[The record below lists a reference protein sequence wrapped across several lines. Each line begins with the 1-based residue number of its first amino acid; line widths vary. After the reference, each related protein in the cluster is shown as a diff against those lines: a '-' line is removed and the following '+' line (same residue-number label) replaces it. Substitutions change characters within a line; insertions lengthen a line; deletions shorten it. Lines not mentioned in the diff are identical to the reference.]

1 MCDVVRTRD
10 ECDRREIGQ
19 LGAASDAVT
28 ATNGPDRS
36 QSDDVKE
43 YALSVVIPC
52 RNAVG
57 TVGGAIE
64 LLLAQPWPH
73 RREIVVA
80 DNGSIDGSAQV
91 VDELAA
97 RHDNVRL
104 VDASGPPRAALAR
117 NVGALAA
124 RGRSLAFF
132 DADDVPEPGW
142 LAAMGNALEAHTF
155 VACRLDTDSLN
166 ASWTLAVRGR
176 PQDNDLPL
184 TSFYPHLRTASGGT
198 IGIRTAIFR
207 DLGGF
212 DARIPGGSE
221 DVEFCLRVQ
230 LAGHPLVFVPDAVV
244 KRRYRH
250 SRRAM
255 FAQARLWATG
265 HRALQ
270 AQFREATIP
279 AQLQPVTGE
288 VGAPRPRSTW
298 AKVRQ
303 MLGDLKSR
311 GGRARW
317 ISAAGVVHR
326 SRGSPGGIGAA
337 ERRDALALN
346 RAASPVSRDVGSAVP
361 RAPASREPASDAES
375 SSKDPREGLL
385 TGRARPIEFVEPGIA
400 QPQGQH
406 RRVERDRRVGMVEH
420 ESEHV
425 DIWVCPERGEPWLPK
440 DVMEQERHASVA
452 RHAFQPPR

>member
-1 MCDVVRTRD
+1 MRRRPHARQCH
-10 ECDRREIGQ
+10 RREIGQ

-80 DNGSIDGSAQV
+80 DNGSIDGSAQ
-91 VDELAA
+91 
-97 RHDNVRL
+97 
-104 VDASGPPRAALAR
+104 ASTSLPP
-117 NVGALAA
+117 GTTTS
-124 RGRSLAFF
+124 G
-132 DADDVPEPGW
+132 
-142 LAAMGNALEAHTF
+142 
-155 VACRLDTDSLN
+155 
-166 ASWTLAVRGR
+166 SWTRADRRGLRSPGTWGHWRRAGARSRSSTQTTSRAGVAGGDGKRPGGAHFRRLPPGHGLPQRELDAAVRGR

-244 KRRYRH
+244 KMRYRH

-288 VGAPRPRSTW
+288 VGPPRPRSTW

-317 ISAAGVVHR
+317 IWRLGWYTGLGEARVASV
-326 SRGSPGGIGAA
+326 
-337 ERRDALALN
+337 RR
-346 RAASPVSRDVGSAVP
+346 
-361 RAPASREPASDAES
+361 
-375 SSKDPREGLL
+375 
-385 TGRARPIEFVEPGIA
+385 
-400 QPQGQH
+400 
-406 RRVERDRRVGMVEH
+406 
-420 ESEHV
+420 
-425 DIWVCPERGEPWLPK
+425 RGETPS
-440 DVMEQERHASVA
+440 H
-452 RHAFQPPR
+452 